1 MKSDTEGF
9 DGLLAELAAGSQL
22 YFGDD
27 HAVIQP
33 VARLE
38 RPFSALLRLRVEAGG
53 HESYAFLKV
62 FKPRSGGEEERAQ
75 LRRFVE
81 REYRSTR
88 TLHEAL
94 RGRPDLTALRPVA
107 VFPEQLALVTEEVR
121 GETFDI
127 VARRASRGGADAEAA
142 MAVAERIGA
151 WIRTYQDVT
160 AAEGLLSLDAQR
172 EYLDVRLRALAGDVL
187 TQDDRQS
194 VLRHYDDIAARIQTE
209 DLGLV
214 AIHAD
219 LTPTNILVASD
230 GRVTILDFA
239 MAKTGARYHDV
250 AHLYLHLE
258 RLPGRLPLVTERAAD
273 LQAALLRGVSPTL
286 SASHPLFALMLLQH
300 VVCVMAQLAQR
311 DVGLLQPAY
320 RALLRRR
327 WKQGLQ
333 TLARGPVPLNGAGRR

>member
-1 MKSDTEGF
+1 MGF
-9 DGLLAELAAGSQL
+9 DSLLAELSAGSQL

-27 HAVIQP
+27 RAVIHP
-33 VARLE
+33 IARLE
-38 RPFSALLRLRVEAGG
+38 RPYSALLRVRVEAAG

-62 FKPRSGGEEERAQ
+62 FKPRSGDADELAQ

-88 TLHEAL
+88 NLHDAF

-121 GETFDI
+121 GETFDL
-127 VARRASRGGADAEAA
+127 VARRARRGGAAAAAAEAA
-142 MAVAERIGA
+142 AERIGA
-151 WIRTYQDVT
+151 WIKTYQEVT
-160 AAEGLLSLDAQR
+160 AAEGLLSLDGQR
-172 EYLDVRLRALAGDVL
+172 EYVDVRLRKLARGILTEDERQRAL
-187 TQDDRQS
+187 QR
-194 VLRHYDDIAARIQTE
+194 YDTIAARINTA

-219 LTPTNILVASD
+219 LSPTNILIAPD

-239 MAKTGARYHDV
+239 MAKTGSRYHDV
-250 AHLYLHLE
+250 AHLYVHLE
-258 RLPGRLPLVTERAAD
+258 RLPSRVPLRAERAEI
-273 LQAALLRGVSPTL
+273 LQVALLRGISPAL

-300 VVCVMAQLAQR
+300 VVCIMAQLAQR
-311 DVGLLQPAY
+311 NVGPFGPAY

-327 WKQGLQ
+327 WRDSLQ
-333 TLARGPVPLNGAGRR
+333 SLGTDDEH